1 MSRQQDP
8 HPPLLR
14 GGPLLARKHGRGKK
28 GRRLRWIAAI
38 LFLTVAIAIALW
50 AVGNARCFALVG
62 EMICRVETDRPMVA
76 LTFDD
81 GPTEPGVAAALDALR
96 AGGARATF
104 FLIGREAGERPHLV
118 RRIVAESHEV
128 ANHSLSH
135 RVMIGRSAGFYDAEI
150 GETHRR
156 LVAAGAPPP
165 KLFRPPYGKKLWG
178 LPAAARRHGYKMVMI
193 DVEEPEVEDPRAYA
207 DRLVREA
214 KPGSIL
220 LMHLMYR
227 ANGTARQA
235 LPRVIQGLRARGFRI
250 VPVGELLAADTR
262 HGLPAAAAGR

>member
-1 MSRQQDP
+1 MA
-8 HPPLLR
+8 
-14 GGPLLARKHGRGKK
+14 GGVLQSARARWVAAALILA
-28 GRRLRWIAAI
+28 LAVAA
-38 LFLTVAIAIALW
+38 ALW
-50 AVGNARCFALVG
+50 AVSNARCFALVG
-62 EMICRVETDRPMVA
+62 EIICRVETDRPMVA

-81 GPTEPGVAAALDALR
+81 GPTEPGVAAALDSLR

-118 RRIVAESHEV
+118 RRIVAQGHEI

-178 LPAAARRHGYKMVMI
+178 LPAAARRHGYEMVMI
-193 DVEEPEVEDPRAYA
+193 DVEEPLVEDPRAYA
-207 DRLVREA
+207 DRVVRGA
-214 KPGSIL
+214 RPGSIL

-227 ANGTARQA
+227 ANGTAREA
-235 LPRVIQGLRARGFRI
+235 LPLVIRGLRARGFRI
-250 VPVGELLAADTR
+250 VSVGELLDAGRRD
-262 HGLPAAAAGR
+262 GLPAAAARR